1 MADGMGQRSEGGVME
16 KKETRAL
23 ATKPL
28 RASVREHATSIAR
41 SLAGRPLGF
50 TARQEAGAGVVFAL
64 CGALMVASYVG
75 GWFA

>member
-1 MADGMGQRSEGGVME
+1 MTAKGNARRAWQQR
-16 KKETRAL
+16 
-23 ATKPL
+23 
-28 RASVREHATSIAR
+28 RASVREHAASIAR

-50 TARQEAGAGVVFAL
+50 TARQEIGAGLVFAL

>member
-1 MADGMGQRSEGGVME
+1 MTAKGNARPVAKQS
-16 KKETRAL
+16 
-23 ATKPL
+23 

-50 TARQEAGAGVVFAL
+50 TARQEAGAGVAFAL
-64 CGALMVASYVG
+64 CGAAMVAMYL

>member
-1 MADGMGQRSEGGVME
+1 MTME
-16 KKETRAL
+16 KATRAL
-23 ATKPL
+23 ATNRM

-50 TARQEAGAGVVFAL
+50 TAREEIGAGIAFAV
-64 CGALMVASYVG
+64 CGIAMVAMYL